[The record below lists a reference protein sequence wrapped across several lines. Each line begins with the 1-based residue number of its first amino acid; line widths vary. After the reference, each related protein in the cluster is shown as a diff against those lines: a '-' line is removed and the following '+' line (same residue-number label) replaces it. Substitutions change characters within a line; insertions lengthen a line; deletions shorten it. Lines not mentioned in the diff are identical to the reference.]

1 MFKNNNMRCYF
12 MIYADLT
19 PRQAAVLEFIKRVW
33 EEKGYAPSVREIC
46 DGVGLKSTSTVHNHL
61 KTLEELGYI
70 RRNDSKQRAIEIA
83 TENNTNDDG
92 YFSGIANKEMA
103 GVPLLGTIAAGQ
115 PLFAEEQIED
125 VFPLPLDFLNSN
137 SQLFML
143 RVRGESMID
152 AGILNGDLI
161 IVEKTSTV
169 RNGEIAALLL
179 DDSATVKYFY
189 KEPNYYRLEPAN
201 PNMSSIITFDVQI
214 LGRVIG
220 LLRRF

>member
-1 MFKNNNMRCYF
+1 
-12 MIYADLT
+12 MIYTDLS
-19 PRQAAVLEFIKRVW
+19 PRQAAVLEFIKQIWR
-33 EEKGYAPSVREIC
+33 EKGYAPSVREIC
-46 DGVGLKSTSTVHNHL
+46 DGVGLKSTSTVHTHL
-61 KTLEELGYI
+61 KTLEDLGYI
-70 RRNDSKQRAIEIA
+70 RRNDFKQRAIEVVGA
-83 TENNTNDDG
+83 DNSPNTQDDG
-92 YFSGIANKEMA
+92 YFAGNSDKELVGI
-103 GVPLLGTIAAGQ
+103 PLLGTIAAGQ

-125 VFPLPLDFLNSN
+125 IYPLPLDFLNSN

-143 RVRGESMID
+143 RVRGDSMIE
-152 AGILNGDLI
+152 AGILSGDLI

-169 RNGEIAALLL
+169 RNGEIAAVLL

-201 PNMSSIITFDVQI
+201 ANMSSIIAFDLQI

>member
-1 MFKNNNMRCYF
+1 
-12 MIYADLT
+12 MIYTDLT
-19 PRQAAVLEFIKRVW
+19 PRQAAVLDFIKRVW
-33 EEKGYAPSVREIC
+33 AEKGYSPSVREIC

-61 KTLEELGYI
+61 KSLEELGYI
-70 RRNDSKQRAIEIA
+70 RRNNSKQRAIEVVMDG
-83 TENNTNDDG
+83 NTIDDG
-92 YFSGIANKEMA
+92 YFYGSAGKELA
-103 GVPLLGTIAAGQ
+103 DVPLIGTIAAGQ
-115 PLFAEEQIED
+115 PLFADEQIED

-169 RNGEIAALLL
+169 RNGEIAAVLL

-201 PNMSSIITFDVQI
+201 ANMSSIIAFDVQI

>member
-1 MFKNNNMRCYF
+1 
-12 MIYADLT
+12 MIYANLT

-33 EEKGYAPSVREIC
+33 DEKGYSPSVREIC

-70 RRNDSKQRAIEIA
+70 RRNDSKQRAIELVDDG
-83 TENNTNDDG
+83 TVNDDG

-103 GVPLLGTIAAGQ
+103 GVPLIGSIAAGQ

-125 VFPLPLDFLNSN
+125 VYPLPLDFLNSN
-137 SQLFML
+137 NQLFML
-143 RVRGESMID
+143 RVRGESMIE

-169 RNGEIAALLL
+169 RNGEIAAVLL

-189 KEPNYYRLEPAN
+189 KEPNYIRLEPAN
-201 PNMSSIITFDVQI
+201 ANMSSIIAFDVQV

>member
-1 MFKNNNMRCYF
+1 
-12 MIYADLT
+12 MIYTDLT

-33 EEKGYAPSVREIC
+33 AEKGYAPSLREIC

-61 KTLEELGYI
+61 KSLEELGYI
-70 RRNDSKQRAIEIA
+70 RRNNSKQRAIEVVMDDS
-83 TENNTNDDG
+83 TNDDG
-92 YFSGIANKEMA
+92 YFYGSANKELA
-103 GVPLLGTIAAGQ
+103 EVPLIGTIAAGQ
-115 PLFAEEQIED
+115 PLFADEQIED

-169 RNGEIAALLL
+169 RNGEIAAVLL

-201 PNMSSIITFDVQI
+201 ANMSSIIAFDVQI

>member
-1 MFKNNNMRCYF
+1 
-12 MIYADLT
+12 MIYANLT

-33 EEKGYAPSVREIC
+33 DEKGYSPSVREIC

-70 RRNDSKQRAIEIA
+70 RRNDSKQRAIELVDDG
-83 TENNTNDDG
+83 TVNDDG
-92 YFSGIANKEMA
+92 YFSGIANKEIA
-103 GVPLLGTIAAGQ
+103 GVPLIGSIAAGQ

-125 VFPLPLDFLNSN
+125 VYPLPLDFLNSN
-137 SQLFML
+137 NQLFML
-143 RVRGESMID
+143 RVRGESMIE

-169 RNGEIAALLL
+169 RNGEIAAVLL

-189 KEPNYYRLEPAN
+189 KEPNYIRLEPAN
-201 PNMSSIITFDVQI
+201 ANMSSIIAFDVQV

>member
-1 MFKNNNMRCYF
+1 
-12 MIYADLT
+12 MIYTDLT
-19 PRQAAVLEFIKRVW
+19 PRQAAVLDFIKRVW
-33 EEKGYAPSVREIC
+33 AEKGYSPSVREIC

-61 KTLEELGYI
+61 KSLEELGYI
-70 RRNDSKQRAIEIA
+70 RRNNSKQRAIEVVMDG
-83 TENNTNDDG
+83 NTIDDG
-92 YFSGIANKEMA
+92 YFYGSAGKELA
-103 GVPLLGTIAAGQ
+103 DVPLIGTIAAGQ
-115 PLFAEEQIED
+115 PLFADEQIED

-169 RNGEIAALLL
+169 RNGEIAAVLL

-189 KEPNYYRLEPAN
+189 KEPNHYRLEPAN
-201 PNMSSIITFDVQI
+201 ANMSSIIAFDVQI

>member
-1 MFKNNNMRCYF
+1 
-12 MIYADLT
+12 MIYSDLS

-33 EEKGYAPSVREIC
+33 DEKGYSPSVREIC

-61 KTLEELGYI
+61 KTLEDLGYI
-70 RRNDSKQRAIEIA
+70 RRNESKQRSIEIVA
-83 TENNTNDDG
+83 EENDDG
-92 YFSGIANKEMA
+92 YFSGFANKEMA
-103 GVPLLGTIAAGQ
+103 GVPLIGSIAAGQ

-137 SQLFML
+137 NQLFML
-143 RVRGESMID
+143 RVRGESMIE

-169 RNGEIAALLL
+169 RNGEIAAVLL

-201 PNMSSIITFDVQI
+201 ANMSSIIAFDVQV